1 MLSGYSGL
9 GGCHSRILDRW
20 TATQAAP
27 KAPQRKRPC
36 RSRALSLILAVRSL
50 KLRVREPRQGLVAF
64 SLTDQAPVR
73 CSAPCAECSCARGTP
88 VATGYRAP
96 HWQAGLNASLA
107 RRCQTRR
114 RLGPAGHNPHAH
126 SRHPRDCRAGPPS
139 PSCRREGRFC
149 PLDHALVCAQVP
161 LFPKFC
167 RDFNGRLRIAHPS
180 CHHAHARRSR
190 PANGARPAQQADR
203 LRGGSLD

>member
-126 SRHPRDCRAGPPS
+126 SRHPRDCRAGPPIF
-139 PSCRREGRFC
+139 RRYLHGHWPWPGLAPLGGVTSGSSFRPRGRWS
-149 PLDHALVCAQVP
+149 
-161 LFPKFC
+161 
-167 RDFNGRLRIAHPS
+167 LRPGHSKP
-180 CHHAHARRSR
+180 
-190 PANGARPAQQADR
+190 
-203 LRGGSLD
+203 